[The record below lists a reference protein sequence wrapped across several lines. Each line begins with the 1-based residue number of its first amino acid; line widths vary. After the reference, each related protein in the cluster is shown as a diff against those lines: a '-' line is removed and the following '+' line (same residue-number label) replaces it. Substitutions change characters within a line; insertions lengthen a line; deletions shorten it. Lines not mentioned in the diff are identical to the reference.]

1 MEDKNL
7 NKNAVSEEEV
17 QDSTTVDKTD
27 ADKSEKVVAEETTK
41 KESETQSLEP
51 SDLKEEKEK
60 QISKPETEVSEDQ
73 SKTEAKVEEP
83 KAEEAKAEESEIK
96 EEPKAEEIKTEESE
110 VKEEPKAEKIKVE
123 ESEVKEEPKAEEVKD
138 SSGKKEEKPESS
150 SDEDDDEDETEE
162 VEEINYHEFEAEDLV
177 DKLEELIDNEKI
189 HKIKNRVSQIR
200 IAFDTQM
207 KNLKQEAEDK
217 FQSEEENEGE
227 FSFEYPK
234 VREKFYE
241 VFNKYKQ
248 KNAEHKVNIEKKKV
262 ENLEKKN
269 EILDKLRDLINS
281 GESLKATY
289 DKFQELQEEWKQIGI
304 IPRNKTEEVWNNYHF
319 LIGKFFE
326 KVEISKE
333 LRDLDMQ
340 KNLEAK
346 IELASQTEDLLL
358 EKSVNK
364 AFKKLQ
370 ELHNKWKSLGPA
382 PKGKEE
388 ELWERF
394 KTATEKIH
402 ERRKEFYEEIEKQQ
416 KDNLLLK
423 TDLCEKAEA
432 VLKDY
437 SNIREWGHATKT
449 IQNLFN
455 EWRKIGPVPKKYNDS
470 IWDRFKSTMN
480 SFYQSKKEFFGKLK
494 DERTEN
500 LNKKIA
506 ICEKAEALSESTDW
520 NKTKFDLI
528 NLQKDW
534 KNIGPLPPKDSDA
547 VWKRFRAANDKF
559 FERMDEHFKS
569 QKEEEVNNYQA
580 KLDLIAKIK
589 DYKFGDDNKEN
600 LDKIKEFQKEWLD
613 IGFVPR
619 NKHKKLQTDYRAVI
633 DESLEKLKI
642 NPAELQNIQLKSK
655 LDSAEDNKEANRM
668 AQGEIRSLRTK
679 IAAIKSEILQWENNM
694 SFFSNSKNAEVLK
707 KEFEDKIAK
716 AKKEVETL
724 KAKVRFLD
732 NYSKKNQ

>member
-7 NKNAVSEEEV
+7 IKNAVSEEKL
-17 QDSTTVDKTD
+17 QNSTTVDKTD
-27 ADKSEKVVAEETTK
+27 AEKSEKVVAEESNVDDVENQKFESTDIKEDVEKTK
-41 KESETQSLEP
+41 ADNELAENQVENTEQTDVK
-51 SDLKEEKEK
+51 SD
-60 QISKPETEVSEDQ
+60 S
-73 SKTEAKVEEP
+73 VEEP
-83 KAEEAKAEESEIK
+83 
-96 EEPKAEEIKTEESE
+96 TEEKVDKSE
-110 VKEEPKAEKIKVE
+110 EL
-123 ESEVKEEPKAEEVKD
+123 S
-138 SSGKKEEKPESS
+138 
-150 SDEDDDEDETEE
+150 EDDDEEETDE
-162 VEEINYHEFEAEDLV
+162 EEINYHEFSPEDLTN
-177 DKLEELIDNEKI
+177 KLEELIDNERI
-189 HKIKNRVSQIR
+189 QKIKNRVSQIR

-217 FQSEEENEGE
+217 FENEEENDGD
-227 FSFEYPK
+227 FVFEYPE
-234 VREKFYE
+234 VRTKFYE

-248 KNAEHKVNIEKKKV
+248 KNVEYKVNIEKKKL

-269 EILDKLRDLINS
+269 EILEKLRLLINS
-281 GESLKATY
+281 GESLKTTY

-346 IELASQTEDLLL
+346 VELASQTEDLLL

-364 AFKKLQ
+364 SFKKLQ

-382 PKGKEE
+382 PKEKEE

-402 ERRKEFYEEIEKQQ
+402 ERRKEFYEELETRQ

-437 SNIREWGHATKT
+437 DSIKEWTKATKT
-449 IQNLFN
+449 IKSLFE
-455 EWRKIGPVPKKYNDS
+455 EWRKIGPVPKKYNES
-470 IWDRFKSTMN
+470 IWDRFKTTMN
-480 SFYQSKKEFFGKLK
+480 SFYQAKKEYFANLK
-494 DERTEN
+494 EKRIEN

-506 ICEKAEALSESTDW
+506 ICEKAEAYSESTDW
-520 NKTKFDLI
+520 NKAKYDLI

-534 KNIGPLPPKDSDA
+534 KKIGPVPPKDSD
-547 VWKRFRAANDKF
+547 VIWKRFRAANDKF
-559 FERMDEHFKS
+559 FERMEESFKA
-569 QKEEEVNNYQA
+569 QKEEENNNYQA
-580 KLDLIAKIK
+580 KLNLIEKIK
-589 DYKFGDDNKEN
+589 SFEFGDDNKQN
-600 LDKIKEFQKEWLD
+600 LEKIKEFQKEWLN
-613 IGFVPR
+613 IGHVPQ
-619 NKHKKLQTDYRAVI
+619 NKHKIIQTDYRKVI
-633 DESLEKLKI
+633 DDSLEKLKI

-655 LDSAEDNKEANRM
+655 LDSVEDNKEANRI
-668 AQGEIRSLRTK
+668 AQKEIRGIKTK
-679 IAAIKSEILQWENNM
+679 IDSIKSEILQWENNM
-694 SFFSNSKNAEVLK
+694 SFFANSKNADVLK

-716 AKKEVETL
+716 ANKEVETL
-724 KAKVRFLD
+724 KAKIRFLD
-732 NYSKKNQ
+732 HYSKKNQ